1 VSASRQ
7 PSRTPSA
14 ADRHPR
20 IAFAVAE
27 VAQMLGQ
34 EAAALRKTI
43 ERHAVAVGDEMVARL
58 PGGIEARK
66 RNGMARWLVFVPAEL
81 RDEGKPR
88 V

>member
-1 VSASRQ
+1 MSSSRQ
-7 PSRTPSA
+7 PSRAPSTG
-14 ADRHPR
+14 RHPR

-34 EAAALRKTI
+34 EPAALRKTF

-66 RNGMARWLVFVPAEL
+66 RKGMARWLVFVPAGL
-81 RDEGKPR
+81 RDGGKPKS
-88 V
+88 

>member
-1 VSASRQ
+1 MSLPRR
-7 PSRTPSA
+7 PSRTRSTT
-14 ADRHPR
+14 DGHPR

-27 VAQMLGQ
+27 VAQMLGL
-34 EAAALRKTI
+34 EPAALRKTI

-66 RNGMARWLVFVPAEL
+66 RKGMARWLVFVPAEL